1 MILSE
6 LLRSLQYMNSTMNPQ
21 EINICPSLLIEGH
34 STYSPAALKILFNG
48 KPVSHILKFDSPASN
63 NSDGQQAVKNVGRV
77 SLSGAQPKF
86 GLVIGEDEELRYS
99 EENEQSTYILKP
111 RPTGYQIIN
120 HDYCAANE
128 NLTMQIASQ
137 VYGIETAAN
146 GLCFFRDGQMAY
158 ITRRFDV
165 CLNGKYAQE
174 DFASL
179 MGLTKANGG
188 SDFKYN
194 NGSYEE
200 CAEII
205 RKYVKAAPIDILRFF
220 KIVLFNFITL
230 NDDAHLKNF
239 SLISNGKEYHLSPA
253 YDLMNTSL
261 QIYEP
266 RIFALDKGLFK
277 EGMHLTDTKQVS
289 SDDFIKFGRRIGL
302 PEKLVLQEINRFSVP
317 NKKADAMI
325 SRSFLSEELK
335 QSYLFG
341 YHYRQSMIR
350 QK

>member
-1 MILSE
+1 
-6 LLRSLQYMNSTMNPQ
+6 MNSAMNLP
-21 EINICPSLLIEGH
+21 EINICPSLLTEGH
-34 STYSPAALKILFNG
+34 STYSPAALKKLFNG
-48 KPVSHILKFDSPASN
+48 KPVSHILNFDSPASTN
-63 NSDGQQAVKNVGRV
+63 NDNQQAIMNVGRL

-86 GLVIGEDEELRYS
+86 GLVLDEDGELRYS
-99 EENEQSTYILKP
+99 EKNEQSSYILKP

-128 NLTMQIASQ
+128 HLTMQIASQ

-146 GLCFFRDGQMAY
+146 GLCFFHDGQMAY
-158 ITRRFDV
+158 ITKRFDV
-165 CLNGKYAQE
+165 HSNGKYAQE

-205 RKYVKAAPIDILRFF
+205 RKYVKAGAINVLRFF
-220 KIVLFNFITL
+220 RVVLFNFITL

-253 YDLMNTSL
+253 YDLINTSL

-277 EGMHLTDTKQVS
+277 EGMHLTDTRQVS
-289 SDDFIKFGRRIGL
+289 SDDFMELGRRIGL
-302 PEKLVLQEINRFSVP
+302 PEKLVLQEINRFSTL
-317 NKKADAMI
+317 NEKADAMI
-325 SRSFLSEELK
+325 RRSFLSEKLK
-335 QSYLFG
+335 KTYLAS

-350 QK
+350 LK

>member
-1 MILSE
+1 
-6 LLRSLQYMNSTMNPQ
+6 MNPT
-21 EINICPSLLIEGH
+21 EINICPSLLTDGH
-34 STYSPAALKILFNG
+34 CSYSPTALKRLFDG
-48 KPVSHILKFDSPASN
+48 RVVSHILNFDSPASMN
-63 NSDGQQAVKNVGRV
+63 LAGLEAVKNVRRL

-86 GLVIGEDEELRYS
+86 GLVLGDDNNLRYS
-99 EENEQSTYILKP
+99 AEHEQSTYILKP

-128 NLTMQIASQ
+128 NLTMQIAAQ

-165 CLNGKYAQE
+165 HAKGKFAQE

-179 MGLTKANGG
+179 MGLTKADGG

-205 RKYVKAAPIDILRFF
+205 RRYVKTATVDILRFF
-220 KIVLFNFITL
+220 KVVLFNFITL

-239 SLISNGKEYHLSPA
+239 SLVSDGREYHLSPA
-253 YDLMNTSL
+253 YDLVNTSL
-261 QIYEP
+261 QLYEP

-277 EGMHLTDTKQVS
+277 EGMQLTDTRQVT
-289 SDDFIKFGRRIGL
+289 SDDFVELGRRIGL
-302 PEKLVLQEINRFSVP
+302 PERVVMQEITRFTRPSE
-317 NKKADAMI
+317 KADAMI
-325 SRSFLSEELK
+325 ARSFLSDDLK
-335 QSYLFG
+335 RTYRLG

-350 QK
+350 PE

>member
-1 MILSE
+1 
-6 LLRSLQYMNSTMNPQ
+6 MNP
-21 EINICPSLLIEGH
+21 EKINVCPSLLIEGY
-34 STYSPAALKILFNG
+34 SSYSPVALKRLFEG
-48 KPVSHILKFDSPASN
+48 KQVSHILNFDSPASAN
-63 NSDGQQAVKNVGRV
+63 IDGQQAVMNVGRL

-86 GLVIGEDEELRYS
+86 GLVLGEDGVLRYS
-99 EENEQSTYILKP
+99 KEGEQSTYILKP

-128 NLTMQIASQ
+128 NLTMQMASQ

-165 CLNGKYAQE
+165 YPGGKYAQE

-179 MGLTKANGG
+179 MGLTKSNGG

-205 RKYVKAAPIDILRFF
+205 RKYVKSAPVDILRFF

-239 SLISNGKEYHLSPA
+239 SLVSSGWEYNLSPA
-253 YDLMNTSL
+253 YDLVNTSL

-277 EGMHLTDTKQVS
+277 EGMQLTDTRQVS
-289 SDDFIKFGRRIGL
+289 ADDFIELGRRIGL
-302 PEKLVLQEINRFSVP
+302 PERLVMQEIKRFSMP
-317 NKKADAMI
+317 NEKADAMI
-325 SRSFLSEELK
+325 ERSFLSDELK
-335 QSYLFG
+335 RSYRLS

-350 QK
+350 PE

>member
-1 MILSE
+1 
-6 LLRSLQYMNSTMNPQ
+6 MNNIMNPE
-21 EINICPSLLIEGH
+21 EIHVCPSLLLDGY
-34 STYSPAALKILFNG
+34 SSYSPAALKRLFDG
-48 KPVSHILKFDSPASN
+48 KQVSHILNFDSPASTN
-63 NSDGQQAVKNVGRV
+63 IDGQHAINNVGRM

-86 GLVIGEDEELRYS
+86 GLVFGEDGMLRYS
-99 EENEQSTYILKP
+99 KEGEQSTYILKP

-120 HDYCAANE
+120 HDFCAANE
-128 NLTMQIASQ
+128 NLTMQMASQ

-165 CLNGKYAQE
+165 YPGGKYAQE
-174 DFASL
+174 DLASL

-188 SDFKYN
+188 SDYKYN

-205 RKYVKAAPIDILRFF
+205 RKYVKSALVDILRFF
-220 KIVLFNFITL
+220 KVVLFNFITL

-239 SLISNGKEYHLSPA
+239 SLVSNGREYHLSPA
-253 YDLMNTSL
+253 YDLVNTSL
-261 QIYEP
+261 QIYQP

-277 EGMHLTDTKQVS
+277 EGMILTDTRQVS
-289 SDDFIKFGRRIGL
+289 ADDFMEFGRRIGL
-302 PEKLVLQEINRFSVP
+302 PEKLVMQEIRRFATP
-317 NKKADAMI
+317 NEKADAMI
-325 SRSFLSEELK
+325 DNSFLSDELK
-335 QSYLFG
+335 QSYRLG

-350 QK
+350 LE

>member
-1 MILSE
+1 
-6 LLRSLQYMNSTMNPQ
+6 MNFKD
-21 EINICPSLLIEGH
+21 INVCPSLLIEGY
-34 STYSPAALKILFNG
+34 STYSPAATKRLFDG
-48 KPVSHILKFDSPASN
+48 KPVNHILKFDSPASPDI
-63 NSDGQQAVKNVGRV
+63 SGRQAVKNAGRL

-86 GLVIGEDEELRYS
+86 GLVLGEDGDLRYS
-99 EENEQSTYILKP
+99 KENEQSTYILKP

-120 HDYCAANE
+120 HDFCAANE
-128 NLTMQIASQ
+128 HLTMQMASQ

-146 GLCFFRDGQMAY
+146 GLCFFPDGQMAY

-165 CLNGKYAQE
+165 SPDGKYAQE

-179 MGLTKANGG
+179 LGVTKANGG

-205 RKYVKAAPIDILRFF
+205 HKYVNSAPIDILRFF
-220 KIVLFNFITL
+220 KVILFNFITL

-239 SLISNGKEYHLSPA
+239 SLVSNGKEYHLSPA
-253 YDLMNTSL
+253 YDLINTSL

-277 EGMHLTDTKQVS
+277 EGMQLTDTRQVS
-289 SDDFIKFGRRIGL
+289 SDDFIELGRRIGL
-302 PEKLVLQEINRFSVP
+302 PEKLVMQELQQFTAP
-317 NKKADAMI
+317 NEKADAMI
-325 SRSFLSEELK
+325 NRSFLSEELK
-335 QSYLFG
+335 QSYRSS

-350 QK
+350 PT

>member
-1 MILSE
+1 
-6 LLRSLQYMNSTMNPQ
+6 MNPQ
-21 EINICPSLLIEGH
+21 KITVCPSLLTEGN
-34 STYSPAALKILFNG
+34 STYSAAALRRLFDG
-48 KPVSHILKFDSPASN
+48 RRVSHILNFDSPASTN
-63 NSDGQQAVKNVGRV
+63 TDGREAVKNVGRL

-86 GLVIGEDEELRYS
+86 GLILGEKCELRYTKD
-99 EENEQSTYILKP
+99 NEQSTYILKP

-128 NLTMQIASQ
+128 NLTMQMASQ

-165 CLNGKYAQE
+165 HPGGKYAQE

-205 RKYVKAAPIDILRFF
+205 RKYVKAAPVDILRFF
-220 KIVLFNFITL
+220 KIILFNFITL

-239 SLISNGKEYHLSPA
+239 SLLSNGREYHLSPA
-253 YDLMNTSL
+253 YDLVNTSL
-261 QIYEP
+261 QLYEP
-266 RIFALDKGLFK
+266 RIFALDKGLFR
-277 EGMHLTDTKQVS
+277 EGMRLTDTRHVS
-289 SDDFIKFGRRIGL
+289 AVDFIELGKRIGL
-302 PEKLVLQEINRFSVP
+302 PEKLVLQEIKRFTTP
-317 NKKADAMI
+317 NEKADAMI
-325 SRSFLSEELK
+325 ERSFLSEELK
-335 QSYLFG
+335 RAYRLS

-350 QK
+350 PQ